1 MPLFRRRRP
10 APERRSFAI
19 APDDDPVYRPL
30 TGASAL
36 DRPWHEHR
44 AELERI
50 HAACATNPLAAR
62 LLALT
67 ADFVIGSGATVS
79 GHPFARRF
87 WQHPLNRMDARLHDW
102 CREWSRS
109 GELFVALSRNPV
121 DGMSYVRLVPALL
134 IDAVEADADD
144 LERELRYHQL
154 TDTPEGRYWPAAGAV
169 EALAGGVDPA
179 AELAGEPALAGA
191 DAVMLHYGLNRPV
204 GALRGVSDLAQVA
217 TWLERYD
224 LWLEDRVRINR
235 YKGAYLWHV
244 SVENPLPGQLE
255 ARRAQYSR
263 PPRPGS
269 IVITDAAERWE
280 AIQPRIDA
288 DSVEAD
294 GRAMRLMIAAGAGI
308 PLHYLAEGDTATRA
322 TAREMGTATL
332 RHYAQRQRQFAALVE
347 DVIRQAARRAG
358 QGDIEVQVAFESVL
372 AHALDAG

>member
-1 MPLFRRRRP
+1 MPLFRRRKP
-10 APERRSFAI
+10 VPERRAFTV
-19 APDDDPVYRPL
+19 APDEDAAYRPL
-30 TGASAL
+30 TSAGAL
-36 DRPWHEHR
+36 ERPWHEHR

-50 HAACATNPLAAR
+50 HAACAANPLAAR

-87 WQHPLNRMDARLHDW
+87 WEHPLNRMDTRLHEW
-102 CREWSRS
+102 CQEWSRS
-109 GELFVALSRNPV
+109 GELFVALSRNAV

-134 IDAVEADADD
+134 IDAVEADPDD

-154 TDTPEGRYWPAAGAV
+154 TAAPEGRYWPAAGAPG
-169 EALAGGVDPA
+169 AGDD
-179 AELAGEPALAGA
+179 AEPEQVL
-191 DAVMLHYGLNRPV
+191 LHYALNRPV
-204 GALRGVSDLAQVA
+204 GALRGVSDLAQVVP
-217 TWLERYD
+217 WLERYE
-224 LWLEDRVRINR
+224 LWLQDRVRINR

-255 ARRAQYSR
+255 ARRAQYGR

-269 IVITDAAERWE
+269 IIITDAAERWQ
-280 AIQPRIDA
+280 AIQPHIDA

-332 RHYAQRQRQFAALVE
+332 RHYAQRQRQFAALIE

-358 QGDIEVQVAFESVL
+358 EGEIDVQVAFESVL
-372 AHALDAG
+372 AQAESRP